1 MTPKLRSHRIS
12 DVASIWIAKRFQRQG
27 ETRLNVAADTPV
39 LDRTSRPCETERN
52 RAEDTSGF
60 QAAPPVPSCPVGVL
74 PVIRHIVFFSARTP
88 ADRDAV
94 EAGLNLLAG
103 IPDCLHFEVGRN
115 FATDPISPDGPDFVV
130 YGEFRDEAQLA
141 RWKAHPLYQK
151 SIDVVRP
158 LRDLRM
164 AADFESPVKTV
175 RD

>member
-1 MTPKLRSHRIS
+1 M
-12 DVASIWIAKRFQRQG
+12 
-27 ETRLNVAADTPV
+27 
-39 LDRTSRPCETERN
+39 
-52 RAEDTSGF
+52 
-60 QAAPPVPSCPVGVL
+60 
-74 PVIRHIVFFSARTP
+74 IRHIVFFSARTP

-115 FATDPISPDGPDFVV
+115 FDTDPISPGGPDFVV
-130 YGEFRDEAQLA
+130 YSEFRDEAQLA

-164 AADFESPVKTV
+164 AADFESPPKSVAN
-175 RD
+175 